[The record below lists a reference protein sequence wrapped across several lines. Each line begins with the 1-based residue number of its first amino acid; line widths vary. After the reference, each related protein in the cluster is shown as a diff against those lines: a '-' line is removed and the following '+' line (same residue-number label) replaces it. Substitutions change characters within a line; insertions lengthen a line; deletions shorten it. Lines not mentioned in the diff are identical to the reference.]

1 MTRGTSTTTECVSA
15 WSDLMDAGSNDCA
28 LATVVVQTIPPMNQS
43 GSSARFM
50 RVDYSHRQVGVV
62 RLVWLES
69 VGDVQL
75 RLLGTAEPGAS
86 EAAARADSQ
95 NLGIGPVRRHGHQRG
110 CALTP
115 PSHWLPGRGTLYGGR
130 AGREPLSLNAGDP
143 IVTVLAL
150 VSSSAH
156 KKRHGVLDRASDLL
170 RDDYRIWSR
179 CGCFPKIGINSCSSS
194 GRCPLWV
201 RS

>member
-1 MTRGTSTTTECVSA
+1 MTRGTSTTTEWISA
-15 WSDLMDAGSNDCA
+15 WSDLIDTGSNDCA

-62 RLVWLES
+62 RLVWLEF

-75 RLLGTAEPGAS
+75 HLQGTAEPGAS

-110 CALTP
+110 CAFNA
-115 PSHWLPGRGTLYGGR
+115 SI
-130 AGREPLSLNAGDP
+130 SLA
-143 IVTVLAL
+143 A
-150 VSSSAH
+150 
-156 KKRHGVLDRASDLL
+156 
-170 RDDYRIWSR
+170 WSR
-179 CGCFPKIGINSCSSS
+179 NALRRPCRARATKPQR
-194 GRCPLWV
+194 GRPYCNRARFGKFQ
-201 RS
+201 RSQDAVTFVSDIASHRTFTTSQLKTSLVV